1 MTTRFNWQVFARE
14 GHLLSA
20 LVKRDVVMRY
30 KGSLFG
36 LIWSIIEPLVLLT
49 IYTIVF
55 GGLFGLRMEDD
66 SSLSAY
72 ALNVF
77 CGIVVWMAISEGLN
91 RSTGVILENT
101 SLVKKVIFP
110 GEVLP
115 LKVVLSAVFHQ
126 SIGLGTLLL
135 GMLVLGKSISWHWL
149 LIPLLLIPQILLTA
163 GIGWFVASITVFI
176 RDVRQV
182 VSLGTLCWMFLT
194 PIFYPETLFRTAF
207 HGRFACWLTLN
218 PVAALIHNYRQ
229 ILLRGKMPDW
239 NGFLYTLVLGAVFS
253 LSGIWWFN
261 KTKRSFVDVI

>member
-1 MTTRFNWQVFARE
+1 MVLSNLQTLFRHNY
-14 GHLLSA
+14 LLYA

-36 LIWSIIEPLVLLT
+36 LIWSIIEPVVLLV
-49 IYTIVF
+49 IYTVVF
-55 GGLFGLRMEDD
+55 GGLFGLRLKDD
-66 SSLSAY
+66 PSLSAY
-72 ALNVF
+72 ALDVF

-91 RSTGVILENT
+91 RCTGVILENT

-115 LKVVLSAVFHQ
+115 LKVVLSAIFHQ
-126 SIGLGTLLL
+126 CIGLGTLLL
-135 GMLVLGKSISWHWL
+135 GMLILGKSISWYWL

-182 VSLGTLCWMFLT
+182 ISLGTLCWMFLT
-194 PIFYPETLFRTAF
+194 PIFYPENLFRTAF
-207 HGRFACWLTLN
+207 NGRFAFWITLN
-218 PVAALIHNYRQ
+218 PVASLIHNYRQ

-239 NGFLYTLVLGAVFS
+239 NGFIYTLVLGIILF
-253 LSGIWWFN
+253 LSGLWWFN
-261 KTKRSFVDVI
+261 RIKRSFVDVI